1 MDPSFIESLPEA
13 HPIEAA
19 RSGATSVASVATEV
33 VLKEFF
39 KSVSEAA
46 GPFSIAVAAGVAYN
60 QLVGIDP
67 VGLEA

>member
-19 RSGATSVASVATEV
+19 QGGATPVATEV

-39 KSVSEAA
+39 KSVSEAT
-46 GPFSIAVAAGVAYN
+46 GLFSIAIAAGVAYN
-60 QLVGIDP
+60 QLVG
-67 VGLEA
+67 LEA